1 MEHSEFVR
9 KLAEKEISVRVDKNK
24 AGFMYGKPGLMPRKY
39 RLQQTNLRAIAFGGI
54 IVAIA
59 LFFFVDW
66 WIPLIVLLGA
76 LYLVPKCQQAAAAG
90 VLKASIEDPNI
101 YQIAYDNGLFLI
113 EE

>member
-1 MEHSEFVR
+1 MFTFPQYLE
-9 KLAEKEISVRVDKNK
+9 LATRRTKSRW
-24 AGFMYGKPGLMPRKY
+24 
-39 RLQQTNLRAIAFGGI
+39 
-54 IVAIA
+54 
-59 LFFFVDW
+59 DW